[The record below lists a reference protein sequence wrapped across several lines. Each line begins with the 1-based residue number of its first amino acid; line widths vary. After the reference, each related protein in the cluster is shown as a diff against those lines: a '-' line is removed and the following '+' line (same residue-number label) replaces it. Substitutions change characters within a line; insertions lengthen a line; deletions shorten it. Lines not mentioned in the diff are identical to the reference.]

1 MNAQRQPAY
10 CRYEDCRCVIY
21 GYIKSD
27 TKNTKVNLRIE
38 YKNQIQESKKSNTR
52 IKYKTQMRR
61 SNITF

>member
-27 TKNTKVNLRIE
+27 TKNTKANIRIK
-38 YKNQIQESKKSNTR
+38 YKNQKNQIQGSNTKL
-52 IKYKTQMRR
+52 KYEDQ
-61 SNITF
+61 I